1 MEQINQPVAPATK
14 SNVIDRAK
22 NIITQPAKEW
32 DIISMEI
39 PNQSQIIL
47 GYVLILAGAAAVA
60 AFIGYGF
67 IGFNSGFLGIRIAGV
82 DWGIY
87 QALAVLIGAIM
98 GVYVCALVIDALA
111 PSFGSEKNMGRS
123 VQLVAYSYTP
133 AWIGGLLAIYPPI
146 AFIGGLFGLY
156 GLYIMY
162 IGLPK
167 IKKTPADKQVG
178 YFIVSIV
185 AVIIVYFVIGLIMS
199 RLLMPAF
206 GLSYAPTIHL

>member
-14 SNVIDRAK
+14 PNVIERAK
-22 NIITQPAKEW
+22 NIITHPAKEW
-32 DIISMEI
+32 DIISMET
-39 PNQSQIIL
+39 PNQNQIIL

-67 IGFNSGFLGIRIAGV
+67 IGFNSGFLGVRIAGV

-87 QALAVLIGAIM
+87 QALAVLIGAIL
-98 GVYVCALVIDALA
+98 GVYICAMVIDALA

-133 AWIGGLLAIYPPI
+133 VWIGGLLAIFPPI
-146 AFIGGLFGLY
+146 AVIGGLFGLY

-167 IKKTPADKQVG
+167 IKKTPADKQTG
-178 YFIVSIV
+178 YFVVSIV
-185 AVIIVYFVIGLIMS
+185 VVILVYFVIGLIMS

-206 GLSYAPTIHL
+206 GLSYGPTIHL